1 MKKGIRFFVVF
12 SFTGILSLTLIYSL
26 FWTRMIMTP
35 GERGGS
41 DFMGLYAGARIAQ
54 EYGFR
59 SMYDMALQ
67 IEIQTRAAGYEFSNE
82 HIPYFTHPP
91 FIVPLGMLISD
102 ENYVASLI
110 RWSVVILLFNGIAV
124 FLLIKST
131 ARLNFTN
138 QQRWLLAAGTFLF
151 WPTFSGFMNGQD
163 AILLLLGASIWFY
176 FLLED
181 KPFTAGLGLGLAV
194 IRPQSAILL
203 MAPFLM
209 RHRKLLWGAVISGG
223 ILAIVSLA
231 LIGQDGLSRYIDIL
245 GVVEGDIWR
254 LPHSLDMPTISGILR
269 RNTEALD
276 KNVFRS
282 VMLGG
287 YLVGLTLVTFWL
299 GGSRKFG
306 AKQAGLLTLA
316 ALFFVPYAHYH
327 ELTLLLI
334 PIYCMI
340 HLLKDKDVIPANY
353 LAIAPLAVS
362 LFLMIGFLGGG
373 ALKYPLVY
381 LVMLA
386 LAYGLFFHDKLTKK
400 GGPRANSVPV
410 P

>member
-1 MKKGIRFFVVF
+1 MKKGVRFFVVF
-12 SFTGILSLTLIYSL
+12 SLTGILSLTLIYSL

-54 EYGFR
+54 ERGFQY
-59 SMYDMALQ
+59 MYDTALQ
-67 IEIQTRAAGYEFSNE
+67 IEIQTRAAGYEFSAE

-91 FIVPLGMLISD
+91 FIVLPGILITD
-102 ENYVASLI
+102 ENYMMSLI
-110 RWSVVILLFNGIAV
+110 RWSGVTLLFNGLAV
-124 FLLIKST
+124 FLLMKST
-131 ARLNFTN
+131 ARLHFTK

-151 WPTFSGFMNGQD
+151 WPTFSGLMNGQD
-163 AILLLLGASIWFY
+163 AIFLLVGASIWFY

-181 KPFTAGLGLGLAV
+181 KPFNAGLGLGLAV

-209 RHRKLLWGAVISGG
+209 RNRKLFLGAVISGG
-223 ILAIVSLA
+223 ILAIISLA
-231 LIGQDGLSRYIDIL
+231 LIGQDGLSLYFHIL
-245 GVVEGDIWR
+245 AVVEGDIWR

-269 RNTEALD
+269 RNAETLNQD
-276 KNVFRS
+276 ILRPI
-282 VMLGG
+282 MLGG
-287 YLVGLTLVTFWL
+287 YFVGLSLATLWL
-299 GGSRKFG
+299 GKSRPFG
-306 AKQAGLLTLA
+306 PKQAGLLILVM
-316 ALFFVPYAHYH
+316 LLFVPYAHYH

-334 PIYCMI
+334 PIYGII
-340 HLLKDKDVIPANY
+340 HLLGRENALSANY
-353 LAIAPLAVS
+353 LAALPLATSIV
-362 LFLMIGFLGGG
+362 LMIGFSGSG

-386 LAYGLFFHDKLTKK
+386 LAYGLFFHDKLTPKS
-400 GGPRANSVPV
+400 GPRANSVQV

>member
-12 SFTGILSLTLIYSL
+12 SFTGILSLTLIYAL
-26 FWTRMIMTP
+26 LWTRMVMTP

-41 DFMGLYAGARIAQ
+41 DFMGNYAGARIAQ

-59 SMYDMALQ
+59 YVYDTALQ

-91 FIVPLGMLISD
+91 FIVPLSMLISD
-102 ENYVASLI
+102 ENYVASLV
-110 RWSVVILLFNGIAV
+110 RWSLLLLLFNGV
-124 FLLIKST
+124 TVYFLMKSL
-131 ARLNFTN
+131 ARLNFTPP
-138 QQRWLLAAGTFLF
+138 QRWLLAAGTFLF
-151 WPTFSGFMNGQD
+151 WPTYLGFANGQD
-163 AILLLLGASIWFY
+163 AIVLLLGASIWFY

-181 KPFTAGLGLGLAV
+181 KPFPAGLGLGLAV

-203 MAPFLM
+203 MAPFLL

-223 ILAIVSLA
+223 ILAVVSLA
-231 LIGQDGLSRYIDIL
+231 MIGLDGIPPYINIL

-254 LPHSLDMPTISGILR
+254 LPHSLDMPTISGMIR
-269 RNTEALD
+269 RNTDVLD
-276 KNVFRS
+276 KNILRS
-282 VMLGG
+282 IMLGG
-287 YLVGLTLVTFWL
+287 YFVGLLASLWL
-299 GGSRKFG
+299 GASRQFG
-306 AKQAGLLTLA
+306 AKQAGLLMLATL
-316 ALFFVPYAHYH
+316 LFVPYAHYH
-327 ELTLLLI
+327 ELMYLLV
-334 PIYCMI
+334 PIYCVI
-340 HLLKDKDVIPANY
+340 YLLGKENAVPANY
-353 LAIAPLAVS
+353 LAALPLAIS

-386 LAYGLFFHDKLTKK
+386 LAYGLFFHDKLTPKS
-400 GGPRANSVPV
+400 GPRANSVQV